1 MGEPWKPRNGSP
13 RETDCGSFGSAEPLA
28 IRRRPTS
35 TSLRWNL
42 SMFELPGVVGDGMPG
57 RNGQRKTGT
66 ARGLPTRSRTAKAVR
81 ISRRAV
87 KSRCARE
94 WGAWGRLSEDGSR
107 QHNSNRSEG
116 PWGRWGN
123 HRMAVHYRAHGQY
136 GVTDVH
142 LRLGSFRRGWR
153 CGYASGMRA
162 PDPDRTPAAKLCS
175 MCKPDRGCV
184 RMLVPSLSRAA
195 APVLTRLAQSVNAIA
210 LASWSFRSANF
221 CPALRSTIPAAPICG
236 ERAQVLVWLEVRGEG
251 WSETADERKSHS
263 AHCPV

>member
-1 MGEPWKPRNGSP
+1 MVGPAARITVAPDEVPQ
-13 RETDCGSFGSAEPLA
+13 RERALDGDGLPDHALKRSATSALTPPPQSVHVVCCERSRQDLA
-28 IRRRPTS
+28 RRVS
-35 TSLRWNL
+35 SLRC
-42 SMFELPGVVGDGMPG
+42 GDSVCL
-57 RNGQRKTGT
+57 QRY
-66 ARGLPTRSRTAKAVR
+66 L
-81 ISRRAV
+81 
-87 KSRCARE
+87 
-94 WGAWGRLSEDGSR
+94 
-107 QHNSNRSEG
+107 H
-116 PWGRWGN
+116 
-123 HRMAVHYRAHGQY
+123 
-136 GVTDVH
+136 
-142 LRLGSFRRGWR
+142 R

-210 LASWSFRSANF
+210 LARWSFRSANF

-263 AHCPV
+263 ARCPV